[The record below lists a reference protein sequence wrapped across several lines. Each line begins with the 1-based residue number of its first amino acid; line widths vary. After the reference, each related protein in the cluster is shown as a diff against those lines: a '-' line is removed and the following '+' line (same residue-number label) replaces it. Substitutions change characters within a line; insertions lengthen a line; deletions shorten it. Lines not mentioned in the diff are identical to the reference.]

1 MREAIE
7 AHLGTRQVGRV
18 IYGAIIGL
26 AVVVVMQAHPP
37 RAGVVVGTLIA
48 TGLAVALA
56 ELYSEAVATETRTHH
71 RVGRQH
77 LREFLADAVAVFFG
91 VSFPGVFFLL
101 AAAGALELDTAFTIA
116 KWTGLGLI
124 GFYGYAA
131 ARLAGEPFAVCV
143 LQAVSAALIGG
154 ILIAFKALVH

>member
-7 AHLGTRQVGRV
+7 AHLDTRQVGRV

-26 AVVVVMQAHPP
+26 AVVVALEAHPP
-37 RAGVVVGTLIA
+37 RPGVVAGTLIA
-48 TGLAVALA
+48 TGLAVGLA
-56 ELYSEAVATETRTHH
+56 ELYSEVVGTETRTHH
-71 RVGRQH
+71 RVARGQ
-77 LREFLADAVAVFFG
+77 LAEILDDAVAVFAG
-91 VSFPGVFFLL
+91 VSLPAIFFIL
-101 AAAGALELDTAFTIA
+101 AAAGAMSLDMAFTVA

-131 ARLAGEPFAVCV
+131 ARLAGAPLGICL
-143 LQAVSAALIGG
+143 LQAVGAALIGG